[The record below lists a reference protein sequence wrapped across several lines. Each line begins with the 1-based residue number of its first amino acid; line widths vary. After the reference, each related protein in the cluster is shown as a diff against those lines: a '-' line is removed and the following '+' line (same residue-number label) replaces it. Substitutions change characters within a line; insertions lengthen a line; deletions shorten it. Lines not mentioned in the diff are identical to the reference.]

1 MSVVDT
7 TVKIAISQFEAEIE
21 GKKSDLILFYAGLAI
36 FWAQCVEKTLENMLI
51 VKELSEK
58 STLTNRLV
66 EETFDKIENSKS
78 TMGKLTFEV
87 KKAFAIN
94 DKHTNQLKN
103 VLERRNYFA
112 HKFFKVNSFKP
123 YTEKGQKAMILECA
137 RFIDD
142 CKKIDFE
149 LTNYSRAYYL
159 KTGLTEEV
167 IKKTFIKFRQEE
179 YDKAKN
185 NVS

>member
-21 GKKSDLILFYAGLAI
+21 GKKSYLILFYAGFATY
-36 FWAQCVEKTLENMLI
+36 WAQCVEKTLENMLI
-51 VKELSEK
+51 AKELSEK
-58 STLTNRLV
+58 SALTNRLV

-78 TMGKLTFEV
+78 TMGKLAFEV
-87 KKAFAIN
+87 KKVFAIN
-94 DKHTNQLKN
+94 DEHTTLLKN

-123 YTEKGQKAMILECA
+123 YTEKGQKAMILEYS

-142 CKKIDFE
+142 CKKNRF
-149 LTNYSRAYYL
+149 
-159 KTGLTEEV
+159 
-167 IKKTFIKFRQEE
+167 
-179 YDKAKN
+179 
-185 NVS
+185 